1 MAQKLIVATFKDTEV
16 AQRAARDLR
25 NFERAGDG
33 FRIESG
39 VMIQKGTGG
48 SLSVLYQYTESYW
61 GTFIGAVTGALIG
74 LLGGPIGAL
83 AGATAG
89 AVAGLTGHTVEQ
101 ALDHKMTA
109 AIASELQP
117 GTVALILET
126 TQPPEYEVENVVLG
140 YGGKIF
146 TQPLSW

>member
-1 MAQKLIVATFKDTEV
+1 MAQELIVATFNDTDV
-16 AQRAARDLR
+16 AQRAARDLS

-48 SLSVLYQYTESYW
+48 NLTVLYQYTERYW
-61 GTFIGAVTGALIG
+61 GTFIGAVTGGLIG

-83 AGATAG
+83 AGAAAGATAG
-89 AVAGLTGHTVEQ
+89 LAGHTVEQ
-101 ALDHKMTA
+101 ALDHKLTT
-109 AIASELQP
+109 AIAKELQP

-126 TQPPEYEVENVVLG
+126 TQPPEFEVENVVQG
-140 YGGKIF
+140 YGGKLF
-146 TQPLSW
+146 TQSLSW